1 MPMLSRRSLLAG
13 LGAGAAALLAACA
26 APAAPTATPA
36 PAAKPAEPAKP
47 AEAAKPT
54 EAPKPAD
61 AAKPAA
67 AAPATKA
74 GATKLVF
81 VTQSGQLSEN
91 RYNPILAKYKEKA
104 PSVDV
109 EVIWAGASAAELQ
122 QKTLTLIAGG
132 TPGDVFWTH
141 TYTNAG
147 LAKRK
152 VPANL
157 LDYTKKDAS
166 FKLDSFFDAAVK
178 YFEQAGGQYAIPRET
193 TSTVLV
199 YNKKLFDESGVK
211 YPAADWK
218 WDNFVEAAVKLTK
231 GEGSNKQFGSAGFQ
245 QTGFSWYT
253 LIRAWQEGADIVNAE
268 RNKFTLNEPNGIK
281 AVQWI
286 QDLVHQHKAH
296 ATSVDLS
303 AQGADVVFASGKVAM
318 ILNISVYSAFNNAPF
333 EWDITHLP
341 TGSTGKQVT
350 RNASAGHSLFSG
362 SKSQDAGWEL
372 IKHLG
377 SLESFEHLA
386 STGLQIPTLKAV
398 AEKSLSGTTKP
409 PSAKIGLDALSYAR
423 PEPVTGDWIAVHR
436 ELTTAMEGILG
447 PNKRP
452 VKETLDGIA
461 GKVNEALST
470 EPKG

>member
-1 MPMLSRRSLLAG
+1 MSDLSRRSLLR
-13 LGAGAAALLAACA
+13 GALASAAVLLAACA
-26 APAAPTATPA
+26 PAPAPTATPA
-36 PAAKPAEPAKP
+36 PKTAE
-47 AEAAKPT
+47 KPT
-54 EAPKPAD
+54 E

-67 AAPATKA
+67 AAPAKA
-74 GATKLVF
+74 GAGKLVF
-81 VTQSGQLSEN
+81 VTQSGKLSED
-91 RYNPILAKYKEKA
+91 RYNPILAKWKEKN

-157 LDYTKKDAS
+157 LDFTKNDS
-166 FKLDSFFDAAVK
+166 SLKLDDFFSAAVK
-178 YFEQAGGQYAIPRET
+178 DFEQAGGQYAIPRET
-193 TSTVLV
+193 TSTILC
-199 YNKKLFDESGVK
+199 YNKKIFDDAGVK
-211 YPAADWK
+211 YPTSDWS
-218 WDNFVEAAVKLTK
+218 WDDFTETAKKLTR
-231 GEGSNKQFGSAGFQ
+231 GEGADKIYGSAGFQ

-253 LIRAWQEGADIVNAE
+253 LIRAWHEGGDIVNAE
-268 RNKFTLNEPNGIK
+268 RNKYTLNEPPGVR

-286 QDLVHQHKAH
+286 QDLVHTHKAH

-303 AQGADVVFASGKVAM
+303 AQGADVVFASGKVGM

-333 EWDITHLP
+333 DWDIQHLP
-341 TGSTGKQVT
+341 KKDKQIT
-350 RNASAGHSLFSG
+350 RNASAGHSMFSG
-362 SKSQDAGWEL
+362 SKQQDQAWEL
-372 IKHLG
+372 IKHV
-377 SLESFEHLA
+377 SSKESFEHLA
-386 STGLQIPTLKAV
+386 ATGLQLATLKSV
-398 AEKSLSGTTKP
+398 AEKALDASSGKP
-409 PSAKIGLDALSYAR
+409 PKNAKIGLDALGYAR

-452 VKETLDGIA
+452 VKDTLDGIA
-461 GKVNEALST
+461 GRINEAIAA
-470 EPKG
+470 G